1 MNLKDGEYI
10 TRPKWGRVFRTIEIK
25 EGIVHI
31 LGYQYQFS
39 QEDFFEVNYLI
50 REVRDDENSI

>member
-10 TRPKWGRVFRTIEIK
+10 TSPKWGKVFRTIEIK

-31 LGYQYQFS
+31 LGYQFS
-39 QEDFFEVNYLI
+39 QEDFFEVNNLI
-50 REVRDDENSI
+50 KEVSDDEK